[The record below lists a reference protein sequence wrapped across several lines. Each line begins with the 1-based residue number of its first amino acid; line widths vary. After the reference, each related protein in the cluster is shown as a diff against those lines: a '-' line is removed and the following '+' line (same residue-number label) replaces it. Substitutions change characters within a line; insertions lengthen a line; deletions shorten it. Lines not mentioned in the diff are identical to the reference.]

1 LRANRPMPNW
11 QLSSAA
17 PFAPSGV
24 KSTVTRWKYPR
35 R

>member
-11 QLSSAA
+11 QLSSAT

-24 KSTVTRWKYPR
+24 KSTVTRSKYPR